1 MNLTINLFSDLW
13 NIIQEKGGEKN
24 MYQSQTIGEMLANFL
39 TNILNFFPQLI
50 AGLLILI
57 IGLLVGNIVSRL
69 FLGLFK
75 VFSPEKIF
83 KDNKVIKA
91 ISVKAWLVLLAQI
104 IRWSIIIMFLVAA
117 LEAWGLREVG
127 RLLNQYLLYLPNVVI
142 AVFMGFIGVV
152 IAGLAQDLVK
162 HSAKGLGS
170 SSVGTLSSLAYYSV
184 VVFTGL
190 IILNQLGVAADL
202 IKILFT
208 GVVVMIA
215 LAGGLAF
222 GLGGQDAA
230 KKILNEVLAKFS
242 GEKE

>member
-1 MNLTINLFSDLW
+1 MYRTQTLSE
-13 NIIQEKGGEKN
+13 II
-24 MYQSQTIGEMLANFL
+24 STFFL
-39 TNILNFFPQLI
+39 NILNFLPQLI
-50 AGLLILI
+50 AGLVILI
-57 IGLLVGNIVSRL
+57 IGLIVGNIISRL
-69 FLGLFK
+69 FLGLFRF
-75 VFSPEKIF
+75 FSPEKIF

-91 ISVKAWLVLLAQI
+91 LSIKAWLVLLAQI

-117 LEAWGLREVG
+117 LEAWGITEVG
-127 RLLNQYLLYLPNVVI
+127 RLLNQLLLYLPNVII

-152 IAGLAQDLVK
+152 VAGLAQDLVK

-170 SSVGTLSSLAYYSV
+170 SSIGTLSSLAYYSV

-208 GVVVMIA
+208 GVVAMFA

-222 GLGGQDAA
+222 GLGGQETA
-230 KKILNEVLAKFS
+230 KKILNGLLTKIS